1 MKRILLVVLFA
12 FSFSL
17 VPISSSSAATTIG
30 GIANSD
36 LVLTKS
42 QSPYSL
48 SSTLQIPAG
57 VKVTVEAGVE
67 IQSNGLET
75 MFWNQGNLTFNGT
88 RENPIRL
95 TGKPLDYILTKNA
108 EVGSQL
114 NITGVLFNG
123 GSRVWSNQG
132 YSGYFSLV
140 FEDNEVK
147 DVTDSIYVW
156 YLLNKA
162 VIQRNVFINSGGL
175 SVGFSDG
182 KNVSILNNLFI
193 GPSTTGYW
201 VESWAS
207 YGGQLEV
214 HNNEF
219 RGGPYIA
226 VQLKPDYTNAKI
238 SATSNFW
245 GTQSTFDIS
254 KMVNDRNDS
263 LSYVNTIDISG
274 PLSQSAL
281 GTPANSILQAEKAAA
296 DKVVADRAAVAA
308 AEKAAADKAKQEA
321 EAKAAAELKAKQEA
335 EAKAAAELKAKQ
347 EAEARAAAELK
358 AKQEAEARA
367 AAELKAKQEAEAK
380 AATELKAKQEA
391 EAKAATEKVICD
403 ANRTEL
409 LSIQNTLLAAVKA
422 YPKSANTLNDARSR
436 LQSALTSS
444 CIADVTL
451 NDFKGEVLS
460 VIAQAKTSV
469 STQKITITCVKGK
482 LTKKI
487 TSAKP
492 VCPNGYKKK

>member
-12 FSFSL
+12 FSSSIA
-17 VPISSSSAATTIG
+17 PISSSSAATTIG
-30 GIANSD
+30 GIAKSD

-48 SSTLQIPAG
+48 SSTLQIPTG

-95 TGKPLDYILTKNA
+95 TGKPSVYILTKNA

-147 DVTDSIYVW
+147 DVTDFIYVW

-175 SVGFSDG
+175 SVGFSEG
-182 KNVSILNNLFI
+182 KDVSILNNLFI

-219 RGGPYIA
+219 RGGPYVA
-226 VQLKPDYTNAKI
+226 VQLKPDYKDAKI

-245 GTQSTFDIS
+245 GTQSIVDIS

-274 PLSQSAL
+274 PLSQTAL
-281 GTPANSILQAEKAAA
+281 GTPAYSILQAEN
-296 DKVVADRAAVAA
+296 
-308 AEKAAADKAKQEA
+308 AAADKAAGTK
-321 EAKAAAELKAKQEA
+321 
-335 EAKAAAELKAKQ
+335 
-347 EAEARAAAELK
+347 
-358 AKQEAEARA
+358 
-367 AAELKAKQEAEAK
+367 
-380 AATELKAKQEA
+380 
-391 EAKAATEKVICD
+391 
-403 ANRTEL
+403 
-409 LSIQNTLLAAVKA
+409 
-422 YPKSANTLNDARSR
+422 KSS
-436 LQSALTSS
+436 
-444 CIADVTL
+444 
-451 NDFKGEVLS
+451 
-460 VIAQAKTSV
+460 
-469 STQKITITCVKGK
+469 ITCVKGK
-482 LTKKI
+482 LTKKV
-487 TSAKP
+487 TGVKP
-492 VCPNGYKKK
+492 VCPKGYRKK

>member
-1 MKRILLVVLFA
+1 MKRILLVALFT

-17 VPISSSSAATTIG
+17 VPICSSSAATTIG

-57 VKVTVEAGVE
+57 VKVIVEAGVE

-95 TGKPLDYILTKNA
+95 TGKPSVYVLTKNA
-108 EVGSQL
+108 QIGSQL

-123 GSRVWSNQG
+123 GTRVWSNQG

-140 FEDNEVK
+140 FEDNEVQ
-147 DVTDSIYVW
+147 DVTDFIYVW
-156 YLLNKA
+156 YLLNRA
-162 VIQRNVFINSGGL
+162 VIQRNVFVNSGGL
-175 SVGFSDG
+175 SVGFGEG
-182 KNVSILNNLFI
+182 KDVSILNNLFI

-226 VQLKPDYTNAKI
+226 VQLKPDYKDAKI

-245 GTQSTFDIS
+245 GTQSTVDIS

-281 GTPANSILQAEKAAA
+281 GTPVNSILQAEKT
-296 DKVVADRAAVAA
+296 
-308 AEKAAADKAKQEA
+308 
-321 EAKAAAELKAKQEA
+321 AAELKAKQEA
-335 EAKAAAELKAKQ
+335 DTKAAATK
-347 EAEARAAAELK
+347 
-358 AKQEAEARA
+358 
-367 AAELKAKQEAEAK
+367 
-380 AATELKAKQEA
+380 
-391 EAKAATEKVICD
+391 
-403 ANRTEL
+403 
-409 LSIQNTLLAAVKA
+409 
-422 YPKSANTLNDARSR
+422 
-436 LQSALTSS
+436 
-444 CIADVTL
+444 
-451 NDFKGEVLS
+451 
-460 VIAQAKTSV
+460 KT
-469 STQKITITCVKGK
+469 TITCVKGK
-482 LTKKI
+482 LIKKV
-487 TSAKP
+487 TAVKP
-492 VCPNGYKKK
+492 KCPSGYRMKK

>member
-1 MKRILLVVLFA
+1 MRRILLVVLLA
-12 FSFSL
+12 FSSSL

-42 QSPYSL
+42 QSPYSM

-75 MFWNQGNLTFNGT
+75 MFWNQGILTFKGT

-95 TGKPLDYILTKNA
+95 TGKPSVYILTKNA

-132 YSGYFSLV
+132 YSGYFSLI

-147 DVTDSIYVW
+147 DVRDFIYVW

-162 VIQRNVFINSGGL
+162 VIQRNVFTNSGGL
-175 SVGFSDG
+175 SVGFSQG
-182 KNVSILNNLFI
+182 KDVSILNNLFI

-226 VQLKPDYTNAKI
+226 VQLKPDYKDAKI
-238 SATSNFW
+238 SETSIFW
-245 GTQSTFDIS
+245 GTGATVDIS

-263 LSYVNTIDISG
+263 LSYANNIDIST
-274 PLSQSAL
+274 PLSQPAQ
-281 GTPANSILQAEKAAA
+281 GTPANSILQAEEI
-296 DKVVADRAAVAA
+296 A
-308 AEKAAADKAKQEA
+308 AEKATAQKP
-321 EAKAAAELKAKQEA
+321 
-335 EAKAAAELKAKQ
+335 
-347 EAEARAAAELK
+347 
-358 AKQEAEARA
+358 
-367 AAELKAKQEAEAK
+367 
-380 AATELKAKQEA
+380 
-391 EAKAATEKVICD
+391 
-403 ANRTEL
+403 
-409 LSIQNTLLAAVKA
+409 VK
-422 YPKSANTLNDARSR
+422 PKL
-436 LQSALTSS
+436 
-444 CIADVTL
+444 V
-451 NDFKGEVLS
+451 
-460 VIAQAKTSV
+460 
-469 STQKITITCVKGK
+469 TITCAKGK
-482 LTKKI
+482 LTKRV
-487 TSAKP
+487 TAVKP
-492 VCPNGYKKK
+492 VCPSGYKKK